1 MARESAPEVRTV
13 RIRDARAEILRAM
26 RRQRP
31 VFIWGGPGIGK
42 SELVDQITNSLE
54 GYMIDLRLALM
65 EPTDL
70 RGMPY
75 YNKEANNMS
84 WAAPVDLP
92 TEEFAAQYP
101 VIVLFLDELNSAPP
115 SVQAAAYQLIL
126 NRRIGTYTLPENVV
140 IVSAGNRETD
150 KGVTYKMPK
159 PLANRFLHINL
170 DVNFEDW
177 MMWATENRIH
187 SDVVG
192 YLAFAKSDLYSF
204 DPRSP
209 DQAFATPRT
218 WTFVSEL
225 LEDTKEDEALTES
238 QMTDL
243 VAGTVGEGMAV
254 KFMNH
259 RGFASQLPNPTDVLS
274 GKVTELKVKEVS
286 AQYTLTVNLC
296 YELAEAHKD
305 MKKEKKLDKWHKMAD
320 YFFGFMMENFQTE
333 MVVLGAKVALS
344 NYNLPFDTKKLK
356 TFKEF
361 YNRYGQLIIDA

>member
-1 MARESAPEVRTV
+1 MAETNHEHRVV
-13 RIRDARAEILRAM
+13 RIRDARVEILKAM
-26 RRQRP
+26 RKKRP
-31 VFIWGGPGIGK
+31 VFVWGGPGIGK
-42 SELVDQITNSLE
+42 SDLIGQITNSMS
-54 GYMIDLRLALM
+54 GFMIDMRLALM

-101 VIVLFLDELNSAPP
+101 VVVLFLDELNSAPP
-115 SVQAAAYQLIL
+115 SVQAAAYQLVL
-126 NRRIGTYTLPENVV
+126 NRRIGTYKLPDNVV
-140 IVSAGNRETD
+140 LIAAGNRETD

-159 PLANRFLHINL
+159 PLANRFLHVTL
-170 DVNFEDW
+170 DVNFDDW
-177 MMWATENRIH
+177 MMWATENRVH

-192 YLAFAKSDLYSF
+192 YLAFAKSDLYAF

-225 LEDTKEDEALTES
+225 LEDDEDDAPLTDS
-238 QMTDL
+238 QLTDL
-243 VAGTVGEGMAV
+243 VAGTVGEGMAI

-259 RGFASQLPNPTDVLS
+259 REHSGKLPNPTDVLS
-274 GKVTELKVKEVS
+274 GKVTDLKVKEVS

-296 YELAEAHKD
+296 YELAEAYKNLR
-305 MKKEKKLDKWHKMAD
+305 KAKKLDKWHKMAD
-320 YFFGFMMENFQTE
+320 FFFGFMMENFQTE

>member
-1 MARESAPEVRTV
+1 MVENAPEIRTV
-13 RIRDARAEILRAM
+13 RIRDARVEMLRAM
-26 RRQRP
+26 RRKRP
-31 VFIWGGPGIGK
+31 VFVWGGPGIGK
-42 SELVDQITNSLE
+42 SDLVDQITVSME

-126 NRRIGTYTLPENVV
+126 NRRIGTYKLPDNVV
-140 IVSAGNRETD
+140 VVAAGNRETD

-159 PLANRFLHINL
+159 PLANRFVHLNL
-170 DVNFEDW
+170 DVNFDDW
-177 MMWATENRIH
+177 MMWAAEARVH
-187 SDVVG
+187 ADVVG
-192 YLAFAKSDLYSF
+192 YLSFAKADLYNF

-209 DQAFATPRT
+209 DHAFASPRT
-218 WTFVSEL
+218 WVFVSEM
-225 LEDTKEDEALTES
+225 LEDTAGDDPMSDS

-243 VAGTVGEGMAV
+243 IAGTVGEGMAV

-259 RGFASQLPNPTDVLS
+259 RSFASELPNPSDILS
-274 GKVTELKVKEVS
+274 GKVEELKVKEVS

-296 YELAEAHKD
+296 YELADAHKI
-305 MKKEKKLDKWHKMAD
+305 MKKSKKLDKWHKMAD
-320 YFFGFMMENFQTE
+320 NFFSFMMENFQTE
-333 MVVLGAKVALS
+333 MVVLGAKIALS
-344 NYNLPFDTKKLK
+344 TYNLPFDTKKLK

-361 YNRYGQLIIDA
+361 YNRYGQMIIDA

>member
-1 MARESAPEVRTV
+1 MVENAPEIRTV
-13 RIRDARAEILRAM
+13 RIRDARVEMLRAM
-26 RRQRP
+26 RRKRP
-31 VFIWGGPGIGK
+31 VFVWGGPGIGK
-42 SELVDQITNSLE
+42 SDLVDQITVSME

-92 TEEFAAQYP
+92 TEELAAQYP
-101 VIVLFLDELNSAPP
+101 VVVLFLDELNSAPP

-126 NRRIGTYTLPENVV
+126 NRRIGTYKLPDNVV
-140 IVSAGNRETD
+140 VVAAGNRETD

-159 PLANRFLHINL
+159 PLANRFVHLNL
-170 DVNFEDW
+170 DVNFDDW
-177 MMWATENRIH
+177 MMWAAEARVH
-187 SDVVG
+187 ADVVG
-192 YLAFAKSDLYSF
+192 YLSFAKGDLYNF

-209 DQAFATPRT
+209 DHAFASPRT
-218 WTFVSEL
+218 WVFVSEM
-225 LEDTKEDEALTES
+225 LEDTAGDDPMSDS

-243 VAGTVGEGMAV
+243 IAGTVGEGMAV

-259 RGFASQLPNPTDVLS
+259 RSFASELPNPSDILS
-274 GKVTELKVKEVS
+274 GKVEELKVKEVS

-296 YELAEAHKD
+296 YELADAHKI
-305 MKKEKKLDKWHKMAD
+305 MKKSKKLDKWHKMAD
-320 YFFGFMMENFQTE
+320 NFFSFMMENFQTE
-333 MVVLGAKVALS
+333 MVVLGAKIALS
-344 NYNLPFDTKKLK
+344 TYNLPFDTKKLK

-361 YNRYGQLIIDA
+361 YNRYGQMIIDA

>member
-1 MARESAPEVRTV
+1 
-13 RIRDARAEILRAM
+13 L
-26 RRQRP
+26 
-31 VFIWGGPGIGK
+31 WGPPGIGK
-42 SELVDQITNSLE
+42 SELVQGIGDSGVLGNTLV
-54 GYMIDLRLALM
+54 IDMRLALF

-101 VIVLFLDELNSAPP
+101 VVVLFLDELNSAPP

-126 NRRIGTYTLPENVV
+126 NRRIGTYKLPDNVV
-140 IVSAGNRETD
+140 VVAAGNRETD

-159 PLANRFLHINL
+159 PLANRFVHLNL
-170 DVNFEDW
+170 DVNFDDW
-177 MMWATENRIH
+177 MMWAAEARVH
-187 SDVVG
+187 ADVVG
-192 YLAFAKSDLYSF
+192 YLSFAKADLYNF

-209 DQAFATPRT
+209 DHAFASPRT
-218 WTFVSEL
+218 WVFVSEM
-225 LEDTKEDEALTES
+225 LEDTAGDDPMSDS

-243 VAGTVGEGMAV
+243 IAGTVGEGMAV

-259 RGFASQLPNPTDVLS
+259 RSFASELPNPSDILS
-274 GKVTELKVKEVS
+274 GKVEELKVKEVS

-296 YELAEAHKD
+296 YELADAHKI
-305 MKKEKKLDKWHKMAD
+305 MKKSKKLDKWHKMAD
-320 YFFGFMMENFQTE
+320 NFFSFMMENFQTE
-333 MVVLGAKVALS
+333 MVVLGAKIALS
-344 NYNLPFDTKKLK
+344 TYNLPFDTKKLK

-361 YNRYGQLIIDA
+361 YNRYGQMIIDA

>member
-1 MARESAPEVRTV
+1 VVENAPEIRTV
-13 RIRDARAEILRAM
+13 RIRDARVEMLRAM
-26 RRQRP
+26 RRKRP
-31 VFIWGGPGIGK
+31 VFVWGGPGIGK
-42 SELVDQITNSLE
+42 SDLVDQITVSME

-92 TEEFAAQYP
+92 TEELAAQYP
-101 VIVLFLDELNSAPP
+101 VVVLFLDELNSAPP

-126 NRRIGTYTLPENVV
+126 NRRIGTYKLPDNVV
-140 IVSAGNRETD
+140 VVAAGNRETD

-159 PLANRFLHINL
+159 PLANRFVHLNL
-170 DVNFEDW
+170 DVNFDDW
-177 MMWATENRIH
+177 MMWAAEARVH
-187 SDVVG
+187 ADVVG
-192 YLAFAKSDLYSF
+192 YLSFAKADLYNF

-209 DQAFATPRT
+209 DHAFASPRT
-218 WTFVSEL
+218 WVFVSEM
-225 LEDTKEDEALTES
+225 LEDTAGDDPMSDS

-243 VAGTVGEGMAV
+243 IAGTVGEGMAV

-259 RGFASQLPNPTDVLS
+259 RSFASELPNPSDILS
-274 GKVTELKVKEVS
+274 GKVEELKVKEVS

-296 YELAEAHKD
+296 YELADAHKI
-305 MKKEKKLDKWHKMAD
+305 MKKSKKLDKWHKMAD
-320 YFFGFMMENFQTE
+320 NFFSFMMENFQTE
-333 MVVLGAKVALS
+333 MVVLGAKIALS
-344 NYNLPFDTKKLK
+344 TYNLPFDTKKLK

-361 YNRYGQLIIDA
+361 YNRYGQMIIDA

>member
-1 MARESAPEVRTV
+1 MVENALEIRTV
-13 RIRDARAEILRAM
+13 RIRDARVEMLRAM
-26 RRQRP
+26 RRKRP
-31 VFIWGGPGIGK
+31 VFVWGGPGIGK
-42 SELVDQITNSLE
+42 SDLVDQITVSME

-101 VIVLFLDELNSAPP
+101 VVVLFLDELNSAPP

-126 NRRIGTYTLPENVV
+126 NRRIGTYKLPDNVV
-140 IVSAGNRETD
+140 VVAAGNRETD

-159 PLANRFLHINL
+159 PLANRFVHLNL
-170 DVNFEDW
+170 DVNFDDW
-177 MMWATENRIH
+177 MMWAAEARVH
-187 SDVVG
+187 ADVVG
-192 YLAFAKSDLYSF
+192 YLSFAKADLYNF

-209 DQAFATPRT
+209 DHAFASPRT
-218 WTFVSEL
+218 WVFVSEM
-225 LEDTKEDEALTES
+225 LEDTAGDDPMSDS

-243 VAGTVGEGMAV
+243 IAGTVGEGMAV

-259 RGFASQLPNPTDVLS
+259 RSFASELPNPSDILS
-274 GKVTELKVKEVS
+274 GKVEELKVKEVS

-296 YELAEAHKD
+296 YELADAHKI
-305 MKKEKKLDKWHKMAD
+305 MKKSKKLDKWHKMAD
-320 YFFGFMMENFQTE
+320 NFFSFMMENFQTE
-333 MVVLGAKVALS
+333 MVVLGAKIALS
-344 NYNLPFDTKKLK
+344 TYNLPFDTKKLK

-361 YNRYGQLIIDA
+361 YNRYGQMIIDA

>member
-1 MARESAPEVRTV
+1 MVENAPEIRTV
-13 RIRDARAEILRAM
+13 RIRDARVEMLRAM
-26 RRQRP
+26 RRKRP
-31 VFIWGGPGIGK
+31 VFVWGGPGIGK
-42 SELVDQITNSLE
+42 SDLVDQITVSME

-92 TEEFAAQYP
+92 TEELAAQYP
-101 VIVLFLDELNSAPP
+101 VVVLFLDELNSAPP

-126 NRRIGTYTLPENVV
+126 NRRIGTYKLPDNVV
-140 IVSAGNRETD
+140 VVAAGNRETD

-159 PLANRFLHINL
+159 PLANRFVHLNL
-170 DVNFEDW
+170 DVNFDDW
-177 MMWATENRIH
+177 MMWAAEARVH
-187 SDVVG
+187 ADVVG
-192 YLAFAKSDLYSF
+192 YLSFAKADLYNF

-209 DQAFATPRT
+209 DHAFASPRT
-218 WTFVSEL
+218 WVFVSEM
-225 LEDTKEDEALTES
+225 LEDTAGDDPMSDS

-243 VAGTVGEGMAV
+243 IAGTVGEGMAV

-259 RGFASQLPNPTDVLS
+259 RSFASELPNPSDILS
-274 GKVTELKVKEVS
+274 GKVEELKVKEVS

-296 YELAEAHKD
+296 YELADAHKI
-305 MKKEKKLDKWHKMAD
+305 MKKSKKLDKWHKMAD
-320 YFFGFMMENFQTE
+320 NFFSFMMENFQTE
-333 MVVLGAKVALS
+333 MVVLGAKIALS
-344 NYNLPFDTKKLK
+344 TYNLPFDTKKLK

-361 YNRYGQLIIDA
+361 YNRYGQMIIDA

>member
-1 MARESAPEVRTV
+1 MVENALEIRTV
-13 RIRDARAEILRAM
+13 RIRDARVEMLRAM
-26 RRQRP
+26 RRKRP
-31 VFIWGGPGIGK
+31 VFVWGGPGIGK
-42 SELVDQITNSLE
+42 SDLVDQITVSME

-92 TEEFAAQYP
+92 TEELAAQYP
-101 VIVLFLDELNSAPP
+101 VVVLFLDELNSAPP

-126 NRRIGTYTLPENVV
+126 NRRIGTYKLPDNVV
-140 IVSAGNRETD
+140 VVAAGNRETD

-159 PLANRFLHINL
+159 PLANRFVHLNL
-170 DVNFEDW
+170 DVNFDDW
-177 MMWATENRIH
+177 MMWAAEARVH
-187 SDVVG
+187 ADVVG
-192 YLAFAKSDLYSF
+192 YLSFAKGDLYNF

-209 DQAFATPRT
+209 DHAFASPRT
-218 WTFVSEL
+218 WVFVSEM
-225 LEDTKEDEALTES
+225 LEDTAGDDPMSDS

-243 VAGTVGEGMAV
+243 IAGTVGEGMAV

-259 RGFASQLPNPTDVLS
+259 RSFASELPNPSDILS
-274 GKVTELKVKEVS
+274 GKVEELKVKEVS

-296 YELAEAHKD
+296 YELADAHKI
-305 MKKEKKLDKWHKMAD
+305 MKKSKKLDKWHKMAD
-320 YFFGFMMENFQTE
+320 NFFSFMMENFQTE
-333 MVVLGAKVALS
+333 MVVLGAKIALS
-344 NYNLPFDTKKLK
+344 TYNLPFDTKKLK

-361 YNRYGQLIIDA
+361 YNRYGQMIIDA

>member
-1 MARESAPEVRTV
+1 MAETNHEHRVV
-13 RIRDARAEILRAM
+13 RIRDARVEIQKAM
-26 RRQRP
+26 RKKRP

-42 SELVDQITNSLE
+42 SELIDQITVSME

-101 VIVLFLDELNSAPP
+101 VVVLFLDELNSAPP
-115 SVQAAAYQLIL
+115 SVQAAAYQLVL
-126 NRRIGTYTLPENVV
+126 NRRIGTYTLPDNVV
-140 IVSAGNRETD
+140 LVAAGNRETD

-159 PLANRFLHINL
+159 PLANRFVHLTL
-170 DVNFEDW
+170 DVNFDDW

-209 DQAFATPRT
+209 DQAYATPRT
-218 WTFVSEL
+218 WVFVSEL
-225 LEDTKEDEALTES
+225 LEEDEDDVPLTES
-238 QMTDL
+238 QLTDV
-243 VAGTVGEGMAV
+243 VAGTVGEGMAI

-259 RGFASQLPNPTDVLS
+259 REHSGKLPNPTDVLS
-274 GKVTELKVKEVS
+274 GKVTDLKVKEVS

-296 YELAEAHKD
+296 YELAEAYKNLR
-305 MKKEKKLDKWHKMAD
+305 KAKKLNDWHKMAD

>member
-1 MARESAPEVRTV
+1 MAETNHEHRVV
-13 RIRDARAEILRAM
+13 RIRDARVEIQKAM
-26 RRQRP
+26 RKKRP
-31 VFIWGGPGIGK
+31 VFVWGGPGIGK
-42 SELVDQITNSLE
+42 SDLIEQISDSME

-101 VIVLFLDELNSAPP
+101 VVVLFLDELNSAPP
-115 SVQAAAYQLIL
+115 SVQAAAYQLVL
-126 NRRIGTYTLPENVV
+126 NRRIGTYTLPDNVV
-140 IVSAGNRETD
+140 LVAAGNRETD

-159 PLANRFLHINL
+159 PLANRFVHLTL
-170 DVNFEDW
+170 DVNFDDW

-209 DQAFATPRT
+209 DQAYATPRT
-218 WTFVSEL
+218 WVFVSEL
-225 LEDTKEDEALTES
+225 LEEDEDDVPLTES
-238 QMTDL
+238 QLTDV
-243 VAGTVGEGMAV
+243 VAGTVGEGMAI

-259 RGFASQLPNPTDVLS
+259 REHSGKLPNPTDVLS
-274 GKVTELKVKEVS
+274 GKVTDLKVKEVS

-296 YELAEAHKD
+296 YELAEAYKNLR
-305 MKKEKKLDKWHKMAD
+305 KAKKLNDWHKMAD

>member
-1 MARESAPEVRTV
+1 MAETNHEHRVV
-13 RIRDARAEILRAM
+13 RIRDARVEIQKAM
-26 RRQRP
+26 RKKRP

-42 SELVDQITNSLE
+42 SELIDQITVSME

-92 TEEFAAQYP
+92 TEEVAAQYP
-101 VIVLFLDELNSAPP
+101 VVVLFLDELNSAPP
-115 SVQAAAYQLIL
+115 SVQAAAYQLVL
-126 NRRIGTYTLPENVV
+126 NRRIGTYTLPDNVV
-140 IVSAGNRETD
+140 LVAAGNRETD

-159 PLANRFLHINL
+159 PLANRFVHLTL
-170 DVNFEDW
+170 DVNFDDW

-209 DQAFATPRT
+209 DQAYATPRT
-218 WTFVSEL
+218 WVFVSEL
-225 LEDTKEDEALTES
+225 LEEDEDDVPLTES
-238 QMTDL
+238 QLTDV
-243 VAGTVGEGMAV
+243 VAGTVGEGMAI

-259 RGFASQLPNPTDVLS
+259 REHSGKLPNPTDVLS
-274 GKVTELKVKEVS
+274 GKVTDLKVKEVS

-296 YELAEAHKD
+296 YELAEAYKNLR
-305 MKKEKKLDKWHKMAD
+305 KAKKLNDWHKMAD

>member
-1 MARESAPEVRTV
+1 MVENALEIRTV
-13 RIRDARAEILRAM
+13 RIRDARVEMLRAM
-26 RRQRP
+26 RRKRP
-31 VFIWGGPGIGK
+31 VFVWGGPGIGK
-42 SELVDQITNSLE
+42 SDLVDQITVSME

-92 TEEFAAQYP
+92 TEELAAQYP
-101 VIVLFLDELNSAPP
+101 VVVLFLDELNSAPP

-126 NRRIGTYTLPENVV
+126 NRRIGTYKLPDNVV
-140 IVSAGNRETD
+140 VVAAGNRETD

-159 PLANRFLHINL
+159 PLANRFVHLNL
-170 DVNFEDW
+170 DVNFDDW
-177 MMWATENRIH
+177 MMWAAEARVH
-187 SDVVG
+187 ADVVG
-192 YLAFAKSDLYSF
+192 YLSFAKADLYNF

-209 DQAFATPRT
+209 DHAFASPRT
-218 WTFVSEL
+218 WVFVSEM
-225 LEDTKEDEALTES
+225 LEDTAGDDPMSDS

-243 VAGTVGEGMAV
+243 IAGTVGEGMAV

-259 RGFASQLPNPTDVLS
+259 RSFASELPNPSDILS
-274 GKVTELKVKEVS
+274 GKVEELKVKEVS

-296 YELAEAHKD
+296 YELADAHKI
-305 MKKEKKLDKWHKMAD
+305 MKKSKKLDKWHKMAD
-320 YFFGFMMENFQTE
+320 NFFSFMMENFQTE
-333 MVVLGAKVALS
+333 MVVLGAKIALS
-344 NYNLPFDTKKLK
+344 TYNLPFDTKKLK

-361 YNRYGQLIIDA
+361 YNRYGQMIIDA

>member
-1 MARESAPEVRTV
+1 MVENAPEIRTV
-13 RIRDARAEILRAM
+13 RIRDARVEMLRAM
-26 RRQRP
+26 RRKRP
-31 VFIWGGPGIGK
+31 VFVWGGPGIGK
-42 SELVDQITNSLE
+42 SDLVDQITVSME

-101 VIVLFLDELNSAPP
+101 VVVLFLDELNSAPP

-126 NRRIGTYTLPENVV
+126 NRRIGTYKLPDNVV
-140 IVSAGNRETD
+140 VVAAGNRETD

-159 PLANRFLHINL
+159 PLANRFVHLNL
-170 DVNFEDW
+170 DVNFDDW
-177 MMWATENRIH
+177 MMWAAEARVH
-187 SDVVG
+187 ADVVG
-192 YLAFAKSDLYSF
+192 YLSFAKADLYNF

-209 DQAFATPRT
+209 DHAFASPRT
-218 WTFVSEL
+218 WVFVSEM
-225 LEDTKEDEALTES
+225 LEDTAGDDPMSDS

-243 VAGTVGEGMAV
+243 IAGTVGEGMAV

-259 RGFASQLPNPTDVLS
+259 RSFASELPNPSDILS
-274 GKVTELKVKEVS
+274 GKVEELKVKEVS

-296 YELAEAHKD
+296 YELADAHKI
-305 MKKEKKLDKWHKMAD
+305 MKKSKKLDKWHKMAD
-320 YFFGFMMENFQTE
+320 NFFSFMMENFQTE
-333 MVVLGAKVALS
+333 MVVLGAKIALS
-344 NYNLPFDTKKLK
+344 TYNLPFDTKKLK

-361 YNRYGQLIIDA
+361 YNRYGQMIIDA

>member
-1 MARESAPEVRTV
+1 MVENAPEIRTV
-13 RIRDARAEILRAM
+13 RIRDARVEMLRAM
-26 RRQRP
+26 RRKRP
-31 VFIWGGPGIGK
+31 VFVWGGPGIGK
-42 SELVDQITNSLE
+42 SDLVDQITVSME

-101 VIVLFLDELNSAPP
+101 VVVLFLDELNSAPP

-126 NRRIGTYTLPENVV
+126 NRRIGTYKLPDNVV
-140 IVSAGNRETD
+140 VVAAGNRETD

-159 PLANRFLHINL
+159 PLANRFVHLNL
-170 DVNFEDW
+170 DVNFDDW
-177 MMWATENRIH
+177 MMWAAEARVH
-187 SDVVG
+187 ADVVG
-192 YLAFAKSDLYSF
+192 YLSFAKADLYNF

-209 DQAFATPRT
+209 DHAFASPRT
-218 WTFVSEL
+218 WVFVSEM
-225 LEDTKEDEALTES
+225 LEDTAGDDPMSDS

-243 VAGTVGEGMAV
+243 IAGTVGEGMAV

-259 RGFASQLPNPTDVLS
+259 RSFASKLPNPSDILS
-274 GKVTELKVKEVS
+274 GKVEELKVKEVS

-296 YELAEAHKD
+296 YELADAHKI
-305 MKKEKKLDKWHKMAD
+305 MKKSKKLDKWHKMAD
-320 YFFGFMMENFQTE
+320 NFFSFMMENFQTE
-333 MVVLGAKVALS
+333 MVVLGAKIALS
-344 NYNLPFDTKKLK
+344 TYNLPFDTKKLK

-361 YNRYGQLIIDA
+361 YNRYGQMIIDA

>member
-1 MARESAPEVRTV
+1 MVENAPEIRTV
-13 RIRDARAEILRAM
+13 RIRDARVEMLRAM
-26 RRQRP
+26 RRKRP
-31 VFIWGGPGIGK
+31 VFVWGGPGIGK
-42 SELVDQITNSLE
+42 SDLVDQITVSME

-101 VIVLFLDELNSAPP
+101 VVVLFLDELNSAPP

-126 NRRIGTYTLPENVV
+126 NRRIGTYKLPDNVV
-140 IVSAGNRETD
+140 VVAAGNRETD

-159 PLANRFLHINL
+159 PLANRFVHLNL
-170 DVNFEDW
+170 DVNFDDW
-177 MMWATENRIH
+177 MMWAAEARVH
-187 SDVVG
+187 ADVVG
-192 YLAFAKSDLYSF
+192 YLSFAKGDLYNF

-209 DQAFATPRT
+209 DHAFASPRT
-218 WTFVSEL
+218 WVFVSEM
-225 LEDTKEDEALTES
+225 LEDTAGDDPMSDS

-243 VAGTVGEGMAV
+243 IAGTVGEGMAV

-259 RGFASQLPNPTDVLS
+259 RSFASELPNPSDILS
-274 GKVTELKVKEVS
+274 GKVEELKVKEVS

-296 YELAEAHKD
+296 YELADAHKI
-305 MKKEKKLDKWHKMAD
+305 MKKSKKLDKWHKMAD
-320 YFFGFMMENFQTE
+320 NFFSFMMENFQTE
-333 MVVLGAKVALS
+333 MVVLGAKIALS
-344 NYNLPFDTKKLK
+344 TYNLPFDTKKLK

-361 YNRYGQLIIDA
+361 YNRYGQMIIDA

>member
-1 MARESAPEVRTV
+1 
-13 RIRDARAEILRAM
+13 M
-26 RRQRP
+26 RRKRP
-31 VFIWGGPGIGK
+31 VFVWGGPGIGK
-42 SELVDQITNSLE
+42 SDLVDQITVSME

-92 TEEFAAQYP
+92 TEELAAQYP
-101 VIVLFLDELNSAPP
+101 VVVLFLDELNSAPP

-126 NRRIGTYTLPENVV
+126 NRRIGTYKLPDNVV
-140 IVSAGNRETD
+140 VVAAGNRETD

-159 PLANRFLHINL
+159 PLANRFVHLNL
-170 DVNFEDW
+170 DVNFDDW
-177 MMWATENRIH
+177 MMWAAEARVH
-187 SDVVG
+187 ADVVG
-192 YLAFAKSDLYSF
+192 YLSFAKADLYNF

-209 DQAFATPRT
+209 DHAFASPRT
-218 WTFVSEL
+218 WVFVSEM
-225 LEDTKEDEALTES
+225 LEDTAGDDPMSDS

-243 VAGTVGEGMAV
+243 IAGTVGEGMAV

-259 RGFASQLPNPTDVLS
+259 RSFASELPNPSDILS
-274 GKVTELKVKEVS
+274 GKVEELKVKEVS

-296 YELAEAHKD
+296 YELADAHKI
-305 MKKEKKLDKWHKMAD
+305 MKKSKKLDKWHKMAD
-320 YFFGFMMENFQTE
+320 NFFSFMMENFQTE
-333 MVVLGAKVALS
+333 MVVLGAKIALS
-344 NYNLPFDTKKLK
+344 TYNLPFDTKKLK

-361 YNRYGQLIIDA
+361 YNRYGQMIIDA

>member
-1 MARESAPEVRTV
+1 VVENALEIRTV
-13 RIRDARAEILRAM
+13 RIRDARVEMLRAM
-26 RRQRP
+26 RRKRP
-31 VFIWGGPGIGK
+31 VFVWGGPGIGK
-42 SELVDQITNSLE
+42 SDLVDQITVSME

-101 VIVLFLDELNSAPP
+101 VVVLFLDELNSAPP

-126 NRRIGTYTLPENVV
+126 NRRIGTYKLPDNVV
-140 IVSAGNRETD
+140 VVAAGNRETD

-159 PLANRFLHINL
+159 PLANRFVHLNL
-170 DVNFEDW
+170 DVNFDDW
-177 MMWATENRIH
+177 MMWAAEARVH
-187 SDVVG
+187 ADVVG
-192 YLAFAKSDLYSF
+192 YLSFAKADLYNF

-209 DQAFATPRT
+209 DHAFASPRT
-218 WTFVSEL
+218 WVFVSEM
-225 LEDTKEDEALTES
+225 LEDTAGDDPMSDS

-243 VAGTVGEGMAV
+243 IAGTVGEGMAV

-259 RGFASQLPNPTDVLS
+259 RSFASELPNPSDILS
-274 GKVTELKVKEVS
+274 GKVEELKVKEVS

-296 YELAEAHKD
+296 YELADAHKI
-305 MKKEKKLDKWHKMAD
+305 MKKSKKLDKWHKMAD
-320 YFFGFMMENFQTE
+320 NFFSFMMENFQTE
-333 MVVLGAKVALS
+333 MVVLGAKIALS
-344 NYNLPFDTKKLK
+344 TYNLPFDTKKLK

-361 YNRYGQLIIDA
+361 YNRYGQMIIDA

>member
-1 MARESAPEVRTV
+1 VVENAPEIRTV
-13 RIRDARAEILRAM
+13 RIRDARVEMLRAM
-26 RRQRP
+26 RRKRP
-31 VFIWGGPGIGK
+31 VFVWGGPGIGK
-42 SELVDQITNSLE
+42 SDLVDQITVSME

-101 VIVLFLDELNSAPP
+101 VVVLFLDELNSAPP

-126 NRRIGTYTLPENVV
+126 NRRIGTYKLPDNVV
-140 IVSAGNRETD
+140 VVAAGNRETD

-159 PLANRFLHINL
+159 PLANRFVHLNL
-170 DVNFEDW
+170 DVNFDDW
-177 MMWATENRIH
+177 MMWAAEARVH
-187 SDVVG
+187 ADVVG
-192 YLAFAKSDLYSF
+192 YLSFAKADLYNF

-209 DQAFATPRT
+209 DHAFASPRT
-218 WTFVSEL
+218 WVFVSEM
-225 LEDTKEDEALTES
+225 LEDTAGDDPMSDS

-243 VAGTVGEGMAV
+243 IAGTVGEGMAV

-259 RGFASQLPNPTDVLS
+259 RSFASELPNPSDILS
-274 GKVTELKVKEVS
+274 GKVEELKVKEVS

-296 YELAEAHKD
+296 YELADAHKI
-305 MKKEKKLDKWHKMAD
+305 MKKSKKLDKWHKMAD
-320 YFFGFMMENFQTE
+320 NFFSFMMENFQTE
-333 MVVLGAKVALS
+333 MVVLGAKIALS
-344 NYNLPFDTKKLK
+344 TYNLPFDTKKLK

-361 YNRYGQLIIDA
+361 YNRYGQMIIDA

>member
-1 MARESAPEVRTV
+1 MAETNHEHRVV
-13 RIRDARAEILRAM
+13 RIRDARVEILKAM
-26 RRQRP
+26 RKKRP

-42 SELVDQITNSLE
+42 SELVDQITDSME

-101 VIVLFLDELNSAPP
+101 VVVLFLDELNSAPP
-115 SVQAAAYQLIL
+115 SVQAAAYQLVL
-126 NRRIGTYTLPENVV
+126 NRRIGTYKLPDNVV
-140 IVSAGNRETD
+140 LIAAGNRETD

-159 PLANRFLHINL
+159 PLANRFLHVTL
-170 DVNFEDW
+170 DVNFDDW
-177 MMWATENRIH
+177 MMWATENRVH

-192 YLAFAKSDLYSF
+192 YLAFAKSDLYAF

-225 LEDTKEDEALTES
+225 LEDDENDVPLTDN
-238 QMTDL
+238 QLTDL
-243 VAGTVGEGMAV
+243 VAGTVGEGMAI

-259 RGFASQLPNPTDVLS
+259 REHSGKLPNPTDVLS
-274 GKVTELKVKEVS
+274 GKVTDLKVKEVS

-296 YELAEAHKD
+296 YELAEAYKNLR
-305 MKKEKKLDKWHKMAD
+305 KAKKLNDWHKMAD
-320 YFFGFMMENFQTE
+320 FFFGFMMENFQTE

>member
-1 MARESAPEVRTV
+1 MVENALEIRTV
-13 RIRDARAEILRAM
+13 RIRDARVEMLRAM
-26 RRQRP
+26 RRKRP
-31 VFIWGGPGIGK
+31 VFVWGGPGIGK
-42 SELVDQITNSLE
+42 SDLVDQITVSME

-92 TEEFAAQYP
+92 TEELAAQYP

-126 NRRIGTYTLPENVV
+126 NRRIGTYKLPDNVV
-140 IVSAGNRETD
+140 VVAAGNRETD

-159 PLANRFLHINL
+159 PLANRFVHLNL
-170 DVNFEDW
+170 DVNFDDW
-177 MMWATENRIH
+177 MMWAAEARVH
-187 SDVVG
+187 ADVVG
-192 YLAFAKSDLYSF
+192 YLSFAKGDLYNF

-209 DQAFATPRT
+209 DHAFASPRT
-218 WTFVSEL
+218 WVFVSEM
-225 LEDTKEDEALTES
+225 LEDTAGDDPMSDS

-243 VAGTVGEGMAV
+243 IAGTVGEGMAV

-259 RGFASQLPNPTDVLS
+259 RSFASELPNPSDILS
-274 GKVTELKVKEVS
+274 GKVEELKVKEVS

-296 YELAEAHKD
+296 YELADAHKI
-305 MKKEKKLDKWHKMAD
+305 MKKSKKLDKWHKMAD
-320 YFFGFMMENFQTE
+320 NFFSFMMENFQTE
-333 MVVLGAKVALS
+333 MVVLGAKIALS
-344 NYNLPFDTKKLK
+344 TYNLPFDTKKLK

-361 YNRYGQLIIDA
+361 YNRYGQMIIDA

>member
-1 MARESAPEVRTV
+1 VVENALEIRTV
-13 RIRDARAEILRAM
+13 RIRDARVEMLRAM
-26 RRQRP
+26 RRKRP
-31 VFIWGGPGIGK
+31 VFVWGGPGIGK
-42 SELVDQITNSLE
+42 SDLVDQITVSME

-92 TEEFAAQYP
+92 TEELAAQYP
-101 VIVLFLDELNSAPP
+101 VVVLFLDELNSAPP

-126 NRRIGTYTLPENVV
+126 NRRIGTYKLPDNVV
-140 IVSAGNRETD
+140 VVAAGNRETD

-159 PLANRFLHINL
+159 PLANRFVHLNL
-170 DVNFEDW
+170 DVNFDDW
-177 MMWATENRIH
+177 MMWAAEARVH
-187 SDVVG
+187 ADVVG
-192 YLAFAKSDLYSF
+192 YLSFAKADLYNF

-209 DQAFATPRT
+209 DHAFASPRT
-218 WTFVSEL
+218 WVFVSEM
-225 LEDTKEDEALTES
+225 LEDTAGDDPMSDS

-243 VAGTVGEGMAV
+243 IAGTVGEGMAV

-259 RGFASQLPNPTDVLS
+259 RSFASELPNPSDILS
-274 GKVTELKVKEVS
+274 GKVEELKVKEVS

-296 YELAEAHKD
+296 YELADAHKI
-305 MKKEKKLDKWHKMAD
+305 MKKSKKLDKWHKMAD
-320 YFFGFMMENFQTE
+320 NFFSFMMENFQTE
-333 MVVLGAKVALS
+333 MVVLGAKIALS
-344 NYNLPFDTKKLK
+344 TYNLPFDTKKLK

-361 YNRYGQLIIDA
+361 YNRYGQMIIDA

>member
-1 MARESAPEVRTV
+1 VVENAPEIRTV
-13 RIRDARAEILRAM
+13 RIRDARVEMLRAM
-26 RRQRP
+26 RRKRP
-31 VFIWGGPGIGK
+31 VFVWGGPGIGK
-42 SELVDQITNSLE
+42 SDLVDQITVSME

-101 VIVLFLDELNSAPP
+101 VVVLFLDELNSAPP

-126 NRRIGTYTLPENVV
+126 NRRIGTYKLPDNVV
-140 IVSAGNRETD
+140 VVAAGNRETD

-159 PLANRFLHINL
+159 PLANRFVHLNL
-170 DVNFEDW
+170 DVNFDDW
-177 MMWATENRIH
+177 MMWAAEARVH
-187 SDVVG
+187 ADVVG
-192 YLAFAKSDLYSF
+192 YLSFAKADLYNF

-209 DQAFATPRT
+209 DHAFASPRT
-218 WTFVSEL
+218 WVFVSEM
-225 LEDTKEDEALTES
+225 LEDTAGDDPMSDS

-243 VAGTVGEGMAV
+243 IAGTVGEGMAV

-259 RGFASQLPNPTDVLS
+259 RSFASKLPNPSDILS
-274 GKVTELKVKEVS
+274 GKVEELKVKEVS

-296 YELAEAHKD
+296 YELADAHKI
-305 MKKEKKLDKWHKMAD
+305 MKKSKKLDKWHKMAD
-320 YFFGFMMENFQTE
+320 NFFSFMMENFQTE
-333 MVVLGAKVALS
+333 MVVLGAKIALS
-344 NYNLPFDTKKLK
+344 TYNLPFDTKKLK

-361 YNRYGQLIIDA
+361 YNRYGQMIIDA

>member
-1 MARESAPEVRTV
+1 VANDTTSDVRAV
-13 RIRDARAEILRAM
+13 RIRDARIEILRAM
-26 RRQRP
+26 RRKRP
-31 VFIWGGPGIGK
+31 AFVWGGPGIGK
-42 SELVDQITNSLE
+42 SELVQQISDSLD

-75 YNKEANNMS
+75 YNKDANNMS
-84 WAAPVDLP
+84 WAAPIDLP
-92 TEEFAAQYP
+92 SQELASQYP
-101 VIVLFLDELNSAPP
+101 VVVLFLDELNSAPP

-126 NRRIGTYTLPENVV
+126 NRRIGTYTLPDNVV
-140 IVSAGNRETD
+140 IVAAGNRETD

-170 DVNFEDW
+170 EVNFDDW
-177 MMWATENRIH
+177 MNWATSNRIH

-192 YLAFAKSDLYSF
+192 YLAFAKADLYNF

-218 WTFVSEL
+218 WSFVSEL
-225 LEDTKEDEALTES
+225 LEDTDEDEVLSDS

-243 VAGTVGEGMAV
+243 IAGTVGEGTAV

-259 RGFASQLPNPTDVLS
+259 RGYASQLPNPSDVLA
-274 GKVTELKVKEVS
+274 GKVKDLKVQEVS

-305 MKKEKKLDKWHKMAD
+305 MKQSKKLDDWHKMAD
-320 YFFGFMMENFQTE
+320 HFFSFMMENFQTE
-333 MVVLGAKVALS
+333 MVVLGAKIALS

>member
-1 MARESAPEVRTV
+1 MAETNHEHRVV
-13 RIRDARAEILRAM
+13 RIRDARVEILKAM
-26 RRQRP
+26 RKKRP
-31 VFIWGGPGIGK
+31 VFVWGGPGIGK
-42 SELVDQITNSLE
+42 SDLIEQISDSME

-101 VIVLFLDELNSAPP
+101 VVVLFLDELNSAPP
-115 SVQAAAYQLIL
+115 SVQAAAYQLVL
-126 NRRIGTYTLPENVV
+126 NRRIGTYTLPDNVV
-140 IVSAGNRETD
+140 LVAAGNRETD

-159 PLANRFLHINL
+159 PLANRFVHLTL
-170 DVNFEDW
+170 DVNFDDW

-192 YLAFAKSDLYSF
+192 YLAFAKSDLYAF

-209 DQAFATPRT
+209 DQAYATPRT
-218 WTFVSEL
+218 WVFVSEL
-225 LEDTKEDEALTES
+225 LEDDEDDVPLTES
-238 QMTDL
+238 QLTDV
-243 VAGTVGEGMAV
+243 VAGTVGEGMAI

-259 RGFASQLPNPTDVLS
+259 REHSGKLPNPTDVLS
-274 GKVTELKVKEVS
+274 GKVKDLKVKEVS

-296 YELAEAHKD
+296 YELAEAYKNL
-305 MKKEKKLDKWHKMAD
+305 KKAKKLNDWHKMAD